1 MARLSQAQSQARER
15 LNRIAA
21 SGDSPTGAAGRI
33 AAALDGA
40 IGWDGFRLLGVDP
53 QTRLINR
60 VLAASAGDDAV
71 RDEWFRD
78 VYLRASDYG
87 LGFIELDYLMRSRL
101 RAVAFQDRLA
111 DNFGYPAQLIRAQDE
126 VAYRRNFVRNQAPI
140 GGSLLANFNA
150 GERWVAS
157 LLAYRREPG
166 RPFRTGDIAFVQT
179 VAGLIGDTIA
189 AALARESATPS
200 TSADD
205 RPAQVAGIVV
215 LQRSGRV
222 QFASPAGEAWIEALR
237 ASPGEATTQLP
248 SAVWGA
254 MAGLGDGRP
263 RAVNAVRL
271 ASGAAT
277 IEATPGGQD
286 GTVALIIS
294 PVREMAGVT
303 PPAHWGLTG
312 AEERVAALVVQG
324 HGNRAVAERLS
335 ISEHTVEWH
344 LRHVFDRLD
353 VRSRAAAHRPLLPG
367 HGTARPRIGLISPIR
382 RGSRR

>member
-1 MARLSQAQSQARER
+1 MARLSQAQSQAREQ

-21 SGDSPTGAAGRI
+21 SGDSPVGAARRI
-33 AAALDGA
+33 AAALAGA

-71 RDEWFRD
+71 RDEWLRD
-78 VYLRASDYG
+78 VYLRAGDWD
-87 LGFIELDYLMRSRL
+87 LGFIELDYLTRSRL
-101 RAVAFQDRLA
+101 RAVAFQDRLS
-111 DNFGYPAQLIRAQDE
+111 DNFGYPAQLLKGQDE
-126 VAYRRNFVRNQAPI
+126 AAYRRNFVRNQAPV
-140 GGSLLANFNA
+140 GGSLLANVNA

-166 RPFRTGDIAFVQT
+166 RRFRASDIAFVQT

-200 TSADD
+200 ALADD

-222 QFASPAGEAWIEALR
+222 QFASPAGEAWIAALR

-248 SAVWGA
+248 SAVWGT

-263 RAVNAVRL
+263 RAVNVVRL
-271 ASGAAT
+271 AGGAAT
-277 IEATPGGQD
+277 IEATPGGPD
-286 GTVALIIS
+286 GTVALIIT
-294 PVREMAGVT
+294 PVTERPAIT
-303 PPAHWGLTG
+303 PPSHWGLTG

-324 HGNRAVAERLS
+324 HGNRGVAERLS

-344 LRHVFDRLD
+344 LRRIFDKLD
-353 VRSRAAAHRPLLPG
+353 IRSRRQLA
-367 HGTARPRIGLISPIR
+367 
-382 RGSRR
+382 SRYAQGQAWIVDRNNR